1 MLCGTVSAFVD
12 NPVVTLEYLDFT
24 GLSTILATC
33 TIEEVLY
40 TCTHVIKLHFF
51 LPRGLNQSMGTLHR
65 ERVSVVWS
73 WYPTRILKQHLLEEV
88 LIFRGF
94 AGSLVYTHNYCSLF
108 YYLL

>member
-1 MLCGTVSAFVD
+1 M
-12 NPVVTLEYLDFT
+12 
-24 GLSTILATC
+24 
-33 TIEEVLY
+33 Y
-40 TCTHVIKLHFF
+40 TCYKVTFF
-51 LPRGLNQSMGTLHR
+51 LPRGFNQSMGTLHR

-73 WYPTRILKQHLLEEV
+73 WYPNRILKQHLLEEV